1 MRANRD
7 DPPLSHFF
15 AATFNALFHRLVLKE
30 SPPTGVG
37 FFLIDRQV
45 ADMVVRCEEKNANLI
60 NLIVWLGYRS
70 HHIPYDRPARQQGTS
85 RWTFRKKIKYAID
98 TFVAFSYFPIRM
110 ASLTGIS
117 LALIGALVIAYV
129 IFARLFLGVDV
140 EGWASMMIVVLI
152 VSGAQMTMLG
162 ILGEYLWRALD
173 QTRKRPIFVVDA
185 IVEQSSEAK

>member
-1 MRANRD
+1 
-7 DPPLSHFF
+7 
-15 AATFNALFHRLVLKE
+15 VLKE